1 MSRVLKQRAL
11 LALLCHASRTCHAV
25 PAKEKTRKAVAQFN
39 GMSGCPI
46 SVHCF
51 SLMASK
57 AFFGKVW
64 NIVRALAL
72 LLLHVHSVAHD
83 KAKRK

>member
-1 MSRVLKQRAL
+1 M
-11 LALLCHASRTCHAV
+11 
-25 PAKEKTRKAVAQFN
+25 
-39 GMSGCPI
+39 GCPV
-46 SVHCF
+46 VHQRT
-51 SLMASK
+51 LLLTDASK